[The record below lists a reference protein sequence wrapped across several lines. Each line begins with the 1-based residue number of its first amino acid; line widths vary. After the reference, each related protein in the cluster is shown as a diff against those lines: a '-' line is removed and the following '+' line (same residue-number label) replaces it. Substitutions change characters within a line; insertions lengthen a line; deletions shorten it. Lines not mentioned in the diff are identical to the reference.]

1 MKTIMFWL
9 TVIIFI
15 ALDLSILEAMYRND
29 INILDVAIFIILN
42 VVSILVIRQGKREIM
57 DDKPKV

>member
-15 ALDLSILEAMYRND
+15 ALDLSILEAMFRND

>member
-1 MKTIMFWL
+1 MFWL
-9 TVIIFI
+9 TIVIFI
-15 ALDLSILEAMYRND
+15 ALDLSILEAMYRNN

-42 VVSILVIRQGKREIM
+42 AMSIIVIRQGKRELL

>member
-15 ALDLSILEAMYRND
+15 ALDLSILDAMFRND

-42 VVSILVIRQGKREIM
+42 AVSIIVIRQGKRELL

>member
-1 MKTIMFWL
+1 MFWL

-15 ALDLSILEAMYRND
+15 ALDLSILEAMFRND

-42 VVSILVIRQGKREIM
+42 VASILVIRQGKREM
-57 DDKPKV
+57 LDDKPKV

>member
-1 MKTIMFWL
+1 MFWL

-15 ALDLSILEAMYRND
+15 ALDLSILEAMFRND